1 MGFRDRDSGGGR
13 RGGSGGGGGY
23 GGGGGRDRGGFGGG
37 GRDRGGFGGGGG
49 GGGFAQR
56 EAPVKS
62 GEEYDVE
69 ITDIAAKGDGICKI
83 QGFIIFVP
91 GASKGEKVRIK
102 INEVRNRFAIAQ
114 KTGDAQSTDSP
125 AASDSASGSDDSDDS
140 EESDESEETQ

>member
-1 MGFRDRDSGGGR
+1 MGFRDRGGDRGDRRGGGR
-13 RGGSGGGGGY
+13 SY
-23 GGGGGRDRGGFGGG
+23 GDRG
-37 GRDRGGFGGGGG
+37 DRGGFGGGGG
-49 GGGFAQR
+49 GGGFSQR

-91 GASKGEKVRIK
+91 GTSKGERCRIR

-114 KTGDAQSTDSP
+114 KTGEAQAADA
-125 AASDSASGSDDSDDS
+125 SAEAPVAEAS
-140 EESDESEETQ
+140 EEEATDEQAA

>member
-1 MGFRDRDSGGGR
+1 MGFRDRDDR
-13 RGGSGGGGGY
+13 RGGGGGGHR
-23 GGGGGRDRGGFGGG
+23 GGGGGGGF
-37 GRDRGGFGGGGG
+37 RERSFGGGGG
-49 GGGFAQR
+49 GGGFSQR

-91 GASKGEKVRIK
+91 GTSKGERCRIR

-114 KTGDAQSTDSP
+114 KSGEAQAAP
-125 AASDSASGSDDSDDS
+125 AEGAASGAEAPSEDEAS
-140 EESDESEETQ
+140 EDEGEDQAA

>member
-13 RGGSGGGGGY
+13 RGGGGGGY
-23 GGGGGRDRGGFGGG
+23 GGGGRDRGGFGGG
-37 GRDRGGFGGGGG
+37 RDRGFGGGGG

-114 KTGDAQSTDSP
+114 KTGDAQSSDSP
-125 AASDSASGSDDSDDS
+125 AASESSESEESDDS

>member
-1 MGFRDRDSGGGR
+1 MGFRDRDDR
-13 RGGSGGGGGY
+13 RGGGGGGHRS
-23 GGGGGRDRGGFGGG
+23 GGFRDRGGG
-37 GRDRGGFGGGGG
+37 GGFGGGGG
-49 GGGFAQR
+49 GGGFQQR

-91 GASKGEKVRIK
+91 GASKGERCRIR

-114 KTGDAQSTDSP
+114 KSGEASAAAEPASTEAP
-125 AASDSASGSDDSDDS
+125 ADEAGDDS
-140 EESDESEETQ
+140 EESEDEASA